1 MQHKISKKVLTSH
14 LDMTTFHTIIFVLFT
29 LLWLGLAYIILDL
42 GGVTLYNILVVL
54 VAGGIILLPLWK
66 RWRMP
71 KD

>member
-1 MQHKISKKVLTSH
+1 
-14 LDMTTFHTIIFVLFT
+14 MTTFHTIIFILFT

>member
-1 MQHKISKKVLTSH
+1 
-14 LDMTTFHTIIFVLFT
+14 MTTFHTIIFVLFT

>member
-1 MQHKISKKVLTSH
+1 MKISKKVLTSH
-14 LDMTTFHTIIFVLFT
+14 LDMTTSHTIIFVLFT